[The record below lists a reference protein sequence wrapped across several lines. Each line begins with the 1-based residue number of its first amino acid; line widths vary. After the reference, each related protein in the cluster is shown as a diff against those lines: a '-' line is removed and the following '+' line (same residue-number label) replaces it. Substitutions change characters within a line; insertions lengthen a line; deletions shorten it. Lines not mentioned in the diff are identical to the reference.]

1 MSWVLHG
8 HRERPEVTN
17 RLGTFG
23 FESQDYDRVRF
34 AESMTNQ
41 VDVGFDD
48 GDHMFVHGFNLQL
61 YDLWV
66 CSFRFFVSFLPFI
79 FPEMDSA
86 PTKRARVSEEA
97 AAGAASYTVEDEDEV
112 PNVMLNIFKSATI
125 REIQMANMKSA
136 TTPSEV
142 FMRKELNFSIVLRAA
157 SMVSK
162 LFEMV
167 AAVLNRG
174 GGRESK
180 GTIGFTIVML
190 NGIPHMA
197 VDVWDESK
205 TTVVS
210 VRVVTDVFIHPD
222 FTGCEGSRDAP
233 QFPVFRVTCKSMVD
247 KLSHAKDF
255 HRVLIFQHKNRS
267 DLLEILIDTPDK
279 VGNVQHE
286 TISIQSDSWESLRLD
301 DVTHKYTLQIVIKN
315 ITQLCKMQRDG
326 SNSGTLTISI
336 YEAKGAAAGLRDAGG
351 AGSGAGS
358 GAEAATRYRQN
369 FILKL
374 EVCNSLKE
382 TSSTLRPI
390 TTEVE
395 RVGDVTTMHFVESDH
410 MSSLD
415 IMEMVEHS
423 EVKFK
428 QSFVSG
434 YIEAFLSKFDPNKLV
449 TIRLASESPMV
460 MSYSH
465 GSLVMCQMVAAPFF
479 DADE

>member
-1 MSWVLHG
+1 MS
-8 HRERPEVTN
+8 
-17 RLGTFG
+17 
-23 FESQDYDRVRF
+23 
-34 AESMTNQ
+34 
-41 VDVGFDD
+41 
-48 GDHMFVHGFNLQL
+48 
-61 YDLWV
+61 
-66 CSFRFFVSFLPFI
+66 
-79 FPEMDSA
+79 SA
-86 PTKRARVSEEA
+86 AKRARVAGDGLRE
-97 AAGAASYTVEDEDEV
+97 AGAGAGSGACADDSCAAENYTVEDEEEV

-125 REIQMANMKSA
+125 HEIQLANMKSA
-136 TTPSEV
+136 MVSSPV
-142 FMRKELNFSIVLRAA
+142 FMRPKMNFSIVLRAA

-190 NGIPHMA
+190 NGVPHMA

-210 VRVVTDVFIHPD
+210 VRVVTDVFINPAY
-222 FTGCEGSRDAP
+222 TGCEGSRDTP

-255 HRVLIFQHKNRS
+255 HRVLIYQHQDRS
-267 DLLEILIDTPDK
+267 DVLEILIDTPDK

-286 TISIQSDSWESLRLD
+286 TVSIQSDQWESLRLD
-301 DVTHKYTLQIVIKN
+301 DVVHKYTLQIVIKN

-336 YEAKGAAAGLRDAGG
+336 YEAAAVAAAA
-351 AGSGAGS
+351 ST
-358 GAEAATRYRQN
+358 ATTTTTTQATGDSSSSRFRQN

-374 EVCNSLKE
+374 EVCNALKE
-382 TSSTLRPI
+382 SSSTLRPI
-390 TTEVE
+390 TTEIE
-395 RVGDVTTMHFVESDH
+395 RIGDVTTMHFVESEH
-410 MSSLD
+410 MASLD
-415 IMEMVEHS
+415 LMDMVES
-423 EVKFK
+423 STLKFK

-449 TIRLASESPMV
+449 TIRLANESPMV

-465 GSLVMCQMVAAPFF
+465 GNLILCQMVAAPFF
-479 DADE
+479 EGDE